1 MFKRYNAGYMMR
13 LNAPDQLAMDQEMVW
28 NVEQF
33 NNVTVL
39 SLKGALNGDSVT
51 SIQDAVLSQIQEG
64 KQVLLDLAAVPY
76 LSSAALRF
84 LLSLYRT
91 IRDKNGTMA
100 LAGLTDDVS
109 DVMSMTGFLDL
120 FRTYSD
126 RGTAL
131 ALM

>member
-1 MFKRYNAGYMMR
+1 
-13 LNAPDQLAMDQEMVW
+13 MVW

>member
-1 MFKRYNAGYMMR
+1 MSLFT
-13 LNAPDQLAMDQEMVW
+13 PDLVAMDQRMIW
-28 NVEQF
+28 NVEEY
-33 NNVTVL
+33 NNITVL
-39 SLKGALNGDSVT
+39 CLKGALNGESVT
-51 SIQDAVLSQIQEG
+51 SIQDAVLNQIQEG
-64 KQVLLDLAAVPY
+64 KRVLLDLAAVPY
-76 LSSAALRF
+76 LSSAAVRF

-109 DVMSMTGFLDL
+109 DVLSMTGFLDL
-120 FRTYSD
+120 FHTYSD